1 MEDRNMMRKGA
12 AALGG
17 ALIAIAL
24 AASPVGATPFTAHT
38 SGQYTDWGVL
48 GDDNALSHVV
58 SLSLS
63 SGHMTLAGA
72 IQCFSYAY
80 MDPSPIPTT
89 RCDPT
94 ELEFSPISDNP
105 GFLVC
110 LTEDKDG
117 FLSAN
122 IVAAESYACTSP
134 ECFGPDGS
142 PVLGCSGTSHLKYAI
157 QPDGSR
163 GMYYQSTGS
172 FTVTT
177 TATYDDVTD
186 AYTAGTLESDTV
198 GDITL
203 VGDAPPN
210 DLFIEDPAAGSTQ
223 SGISL
228 VRGWSCLG
236 GQLEV
241 QFSEADG
248 TAIGEP
254 ASLAHGTPRADTE
267 DVCGDTN
274 NGFAMHIDW
283 NILGTGQKTMTL
295 IVNGEERATRNFSVQ

>member
-24 AASPVGATPFTAHT
+24 AASPVGATPYTQHTIGQSWSDTYDSNGDGTTQSHSIQSGYNTLLGAVECYTVGEPVVIPSESCDGVDFGLVPGAFFTCQSEDGDGVVWGDFFNQT
-38 SGQYTDWGVL
+38 SCIPFSCFDETGYVRVGCETTYSGEIRIT
-48 GDDNALSHVV
+48 GGTGMYEEATGTATYSGT
-58 SLSLS
+58 STFLS
-63 SGHMTLAGA
+63 SGIT
-72 IQCFSYAY
+72 FSQDL
-80 MDPSPIPTT
+80 M
-89 RCDPT
+89 
-94 ELEFSPISDNP
+94 
-105 GFLVC
+105 
-110 LTEDKDG
+110 
-117 FLSAN
+117 
-122 IVAAESYACTSP
+122 
-134 ECFGPDGS
+134 
-142 PVLGCSGTSHLKYAI
+142 
-157 QPDGSR
+157 
-163 GMYYQSTGS
+163 
-172 FTVTT
+172 
-177 TATYDDVTD
+177 
-186 AYTAGTLESDTV
+186 

-210 DLFIEDPAAGSTQ
+210 DFSIEDPAAGSTQ

-241 QFSEADG
+241 QFSETDG

-283 NILGTGQKTMTL
+283 NILGTGEKTMTL
-295 IVNGEERATRNFSVQ
+295 IVNGEERATRNFSVADPDMP

>member
-1 MEDRNMMRKGA
+1 
-12 AALGG
+12 
-17 ALIAIAL
+17 
-24 AASPVGATPFTAHT
+24 
-38 SGQYTDWGVL
+38 
-48 GDDNALSHVV
+48 
-58 SLSLS
+58 
-63 SGHMTLAGA
+63 
-72 IQCFSYAY
+72 
-80 MDPSPIPTT
+80 
-89 RCDPT
+89 
-94 ELEFSPISDNP
+94 
-105 GFLVC
+105 
-110 LTEDKDG
+110 
-117 FLSAN
+117 
-122 IVAAESYACTSP
+122 
-134 ECFGPDGS
+134 
-142 PVLGCSGTSHLKYAI
+142 
-157 QPDGSR
+157 
-163 GMYYQSTGS
+163 MYYQSTGS

-186 AYTAGTLESDTV
+186 AYTAGTLERDTV

-248 TAIGEP
+248 TDLGGRWL
-254 ASLAHGTPRADTE
+254 LAHGTPRADTE

-274 NGFAMHIDW
+274 NGFAMHINW